1 MSSKVI
7 CTRKIWTICLMI
19 FITGCGFHLR
29 GSFNIPEGF
38 QRLCI
43 QPYQP
48 AHPFQRQLIRALKSN
63 NVYVI
68 NDEVV
73 NSVDITSASL
83 IIQNLAFA
91 EQTSA
96 LGADAQTSRSLM
108 RLTINYQLTDCTG
121 KVIVPCGLIQIS
133 RDFGVNPNAILGT
146 DNERQRIQEEL
157 FNDAVTQ
164 FLRQLSAL

>member
-1 MSSKVI
+1 M
-7 CTRKIWTICLMI
+7 

-29 GSFNIPEGF
+29 GSFNIPQGF

-48 AHPFQRQLIRALKSN
+48 AHPFQRQLIRALSSN
-63 NVYVI
+63 NVCVI
-68 NDEVV
+68 NDDVV
-73 NSVDITSASL
+73 NSTDASTASL
-83 IIQNLAFA
+83 IIQNLAFS

-108 RLTINYQLTDCTG
+108 QLTINYQLTNCTG
-121 KVIVPCGLIQIS
+121 KIIVPCGLVQVS
-133 RDFGVNPNAILGT
+133 RDFGVNPNAVLGT

-157 FNDAVTQ
+157 FQDAVTQ